1 MGQRYSHLEIFELS
15 QEPIEIRNILKSQ
28 LSILINSDIVLFRYI
43 KSYNDRFNYYVK
55 IKSKKSRMRF
65 LLSYDDF
72 SILLREIMLELSLPY
87 VISEIELSG
96 RKYLEVNV
104 IQTFS

>member
-15 QEPIEIRNILKSQ
+15 QEPTEIRNLLKSQ

-43 KSYNDRFNYYVK
+43 KSYNDRSNYYVK
-55 IKSKKSRMRF
+55 IKSKTSHMRF

-72 SILLREIMLELSLPY
+72 STLLREIMFELSSPY
-87 VISEIELSG
+87 IITEIEIS
-96 RKYLEVNV
+96 RKKYLEVSV
-104 IQTFS
+104 VQIFD